1 MEALKNFFPHNRL
14 FVLAGMVVVC
24 FILAYS
30 FPVWLWPARFL
41 FFTLLAFTLTDLVIL
56 FRFNKGVEAGR
67 SVAER
72 FSNGDDNPV
81 SVTVHNHYPFRITT
95 LVIDEVP
102 PQFQLRNLQ
111 FCLTLEAGVRKK
123 ITYTLRPVRR
133 GEYHFGDLLIY
144 ASSPLRLCMRRYRFS
159 AAQMVPVYPSFLQMR
174 KYELMAITNRLT
186 DAGIKKIR
194 RIGHNREFELIK
206 EYVAGDDVRTINWR
220 ATARKT
226 HLMVNQYQDERSQ
239 NVYSLIDKSRVMEM
253 PFHGMTLLD
262 YAINASL
269 VISNIAL
276 RKADKP
282 GLLTFQDKC
291 DTFLP
296 ARRSNRQMATIQELL
311 YNQKTSFREA
321 DLSAVFSKVRSK
333 INQRSLLLLF
343 TNFESA
349 YGMER
354 QLTFLRALAR
364 YHLLVVIF
372 FENTE
377 LNALLGKPA
386 DSIQQIYHKA
396 VAEKFALDK
405 KLIVKALQ
413 QNGIQAILTPPE
425 KLTVSTINKYLELKA
440 RGYI

>member
-1 MEALKNFFPHNRL
+1 MEVVKNYFPHNRL
-14 FVLAGMVVVC
+14 YLFSGVLVVV
-24 FILAYS
+24 FLLSYTFPALLA
-30 FPVWLWPARFL
+30 PARFM
-41 FFTLLAFTLTDLVIL
+41 FYTLTAFALTDILLL
-56 FRFNKGVEAGR
+56 FRFKSGLNASR
-67 SVAER
+67 YVAER
-72 FSNGDDNPV
+72 LSNGDENPV
-81 SVTVHNHYPFRITT
+81 IITINNNYPFRVAA
-95 LVIDEVP
+95 LVIDEIP
-102 PQFQLRNLQ
+102 PQFQLRN
-111 FCLTLEAGVRKK
+111 FEYKIKLEGAAQQTIK
-123 ITYTLRPVRR
+123 YMLRPVRR
-133 GEYHFGDLLIY
+133 GEYHFGDILIY
-144 ASSPLRLCMRRYRFS
+144 VSSPLKLAVRRYRFR

-186 DAGIKKIR
+186 EAGIKKIR

-220 ATARKT
+220 ATARKV
-226 HLMVNQYQDERSQ
+226 HLMINQYQDERSQ

-253 PFHGMTLLD
+253 PFNGMTLLD

-276 RKADKP
+276 RKSDKA
-282 GLLTFQDKC
+282 GLLTFQDKVN
-291 DTFLP
+291 TFLP
-296 ARRSNRQMATIQELL
+296 ASRSNRQMATIQEIL
-311 YNQKTSFREA
+311 YNQKTDFREA
-321 DLSAVFSKVRSK
+321 DFSAVFSLVRSK
-333 INQRSLLLLF
+333 ISQRSLLLLF

-377 LNALLGKPA
+377 LHILLKRPA
-386 DSIQQIYHKA
+386 DTVQQIYHKA
-396 VAEKFALDK
+396 IAEKFALDK

-413 QNGIQAILTPPE
+413 QNGIQTILTPPE
-425 KLTVSTINKYLELKA
+425 KLTVNVINKYLELKA

>member
-1 MEALKNFFPHNRL
+1 MEVIKNFFPHNRL
-14 FVLAGMVVVC
+14 FVLAGAVAALFV
-24 FILAYS
+24 LAYS
-30 FPVWLWPARFL
+30 FPVILWPARFL
-41 FFTLLAFTLTDLVIL
+41 FFTLLAFVLADMLIL
-56 FRFNKGVEAGR
+56 FRFKNGVEAGR
-67 SVAER
+67 YVAER
-72 FSNGDDNPV
+72 LSNGDENPV
-81 SVTVHNHYPFRITT
+81 SVTIQNNYPFKISS
-95 LVIDEVP
+95 LVMDEVP
-102 PQFQLRNLQ
+102 PQFQLRDLE
-111 FCLTLEAGVRKK
+111 FHVILEAGVRKK

-133 GEYHFGDLLIY
+133 GEYHFGNVLVY
-144 ASSPLRLCMRRYRFS
+144 ASSPLGLCMRRYRFA

-174 KYELMAITNRLT
+174 KYELMAVTNRLT
-186 DAGIKKIR
+186 DVGIKKIR

-220 ATARKT
+220 ATARKV

-253 PFHGMTLLD
+253 PFNGMTLLD

-276 RKADKP
+276 RKSDKA

-296 ARRSNRQMATIQELL
+296 ASRSNRQMATIQEVL
-311 YNQKTSFREA
+311 YNQKTGFREA
-321 DLSAVFSKVRSK
+321 DLSAVFSQVRNK

-377 LNALLGKPA
+377 LNALLSKPA
-386 DSIQQIYHKA
+386 VTVQQIYHKA
-396 VAEKFALDK
+396 MAEKFALDK

-413 QNGIQAILTPPE
+413 QNGIQALLTPPE
-425 KLTVSTINKYLELKA
+425 KLTVNTINKYLELKA